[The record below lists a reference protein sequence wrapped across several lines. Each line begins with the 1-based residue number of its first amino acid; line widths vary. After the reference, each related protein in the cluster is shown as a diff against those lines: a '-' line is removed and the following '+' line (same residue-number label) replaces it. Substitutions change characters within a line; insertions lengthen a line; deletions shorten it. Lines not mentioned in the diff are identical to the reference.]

1 MALIMVL
8 RKKIVIVKNMLS
20 HIVLSISAIAA
31 SIILLLSLVSAASKR
46 FQFWPPPAKES
57 WQHRTFMSLFRAF
70 LYPLILLTAL
80 EFELLD
86 GNRAILQYSVG
97 TFMLLTGF
105 GLAFWITIRMGW
117 RNAFGE
123 KLGLKTSGWFGW
135 SRNPIYVVTWV
146 GLVGWALVANSLLVS
161 ILLLLWALL
170 YLGAPFLEEPW
181 LEEQYGDQ
189 YREYKAN
196 VPRFV

>member
-1 MALIMVL
+1 
-8 RKKIVIVKNMLS
+8 MLS

-117 RNAFGE
+117 RKARIE
-123 KLGLKTSGWFGW
+123 DI
-135 SRNPIYVVTWV
+135 R
-146 GLVGWALVANSLLVS
+146 LVRMEQESDICCDLGWACRMGACRKLAACFDPLAPV
-161 ILLLLWALL
+161 
-170 YLGAPFLEEPW
+170 GAPLSWRTIPRRALVRGTVRRPVSRVQSQCTEVRLMFLIES
-181 LEEQYGDQ
+181 GS
-189 YREYKAN
+189 
-196 VPRFV
+196 